1 MYDIKFVFCNTVMVS
16 AKWTVPPRTGEF
28 VEFSGCR
35 FVITSITYQLT
46 NESTLVIAELG
57 ET

>member
-1 MYDIKFVFCNTVMVS
+1 MYDIKFVFRNTVMIS
-16 AKWTVPPRTGEF
+16 AQWHCLPRTGEF

-46 NESTLVIAELG
+46 NESTLVIAQLG